1 MKSEKAYL
9 KKLAYKEIE
18 EDEFYEREIKFSK
31 KKKTSK
37 SIKKNKNSKWD
48 NKNIENQKNFNYE

>member
-18 EDEFYEREIKFSK
+18 EDEFYEREIKFNK
-31 KKKTSK
+31 KKKASK
-37 SIKKNKNSKWD
+37 GSKKNKWE
-48 NKNIENQKNFNYE
+48 NKDIKNKKTLDYE